1 MGLRRK
7 LWSSVMALSLVG
19 AMTLTGC
26 APKEA
31 AAKTETAPA
40 TTGTETQAAAP
51 AEEKVDYPKSALE
64 FIAPSGAGG
73 GWDLTIRTVAKVL
86 QDTKL
91 VDKPMPI
98 TNNSGGGGGVNL
110 AYMQTQEGSEKLI
123 SVYSPPILLI
133 NLNGSSEYSY
143 ENTTPLARLITDYGA
158 FVVPKD
164 SKYKSIKEVMDA
176 LKADPKSVKIGGN
189 SSAGSMDHIQFLIIA
204 KAAGVTNLK
213 EIDYISFQ
221 DGTATAQILG
231 GHVDLLTTGLGDVQS
246 LIESGDLI
254 ALAHTGAERV
264 GEGALA
270 EIPTCKEQG
279 IDASFENWRGLFG
292 APNMPQYAVDFWQET
307 LAKMVE
313 TDEWKAE
320 CAKHGWAEAYMNQA
334 DFTNF
339 LKETNE
345 SYKDI
350 LSEIGL
356 LAVQ

>member
-1 MGLRRK
+1 MK
-7 LWSSVMALSLVG
+7 LSKKLISSVMSIALVG
-19 AMTLTGC
+19 AIVLSGC
-26 APKEA
+26 AS
-31 AAKTETAPA
+31 TTASS
-40 TTGTETQAAAP
+40 GSSNESSNGSSS
-51 AEEKVDYPKSALE
+51 DYPKGSLE
-64 FIAPSGAGG
+64 FIAPGGAGG

-86 QDTKL
+86 QDTSL
-91 VDKPMPI
+91 VDVPMPI

-110 AYMQTQEGSEKLI
+110 AYMQTQEGSDKLI
-123 SVYSPPILLI
+123 SVYSPPLLLI

-164 SKYKSIKEVMDA
+164 SQYKSIADVMDA
-176 LKADPKSVKIGGN
+176 LKKDPKSVKIGGN
-189 SSAGSMDHIQFLIIA
+189 SSAGSMDHIQFLIVA

-254 ALAHTGAERV
+254 ALAQTASERV

-270 EIPTCKEQG
+270 EIPTCIEQG
-279 IDASFENWRGLFG
+279 VDATFENWRGLFG
-292 APNMPQYAVDFWQET
+292 APDMPEYAVDYWQTT
-307 LAKMVE
+307 LEAMVA

-320 CAKHGWAEAYMNQA
+320 ASKYGWADAYMGSE
-334 DFTNF
+334 DFTAF
-339 LKETNE
+339 LAEKNE
-345 SYKDI
+345 EYKSI
-350 LSEIGL
+350 LAEIGL
-356 LAVQ
+356 LVE